1 MGDKSAFVGGMKLKI
16 SELGKVITGNTPS
29 KKIKE
34 FWDKDDVGFVKPDII
49 SDEHIVK
56 IKSEDCNEFISN
68 AAISKARIVPKN
80 SIFVTCIGN
89 IGKIGVATENL
100 AFNQQIN
107 AIIPN
112 ENVNLDYLCYAI
124 FANKT
129 RLQDIANAPIVP
141 LLNKSQFSEFELEFD
156 MDINTQTRIV
166 HELNTVSNIIL
177 KYKQELLLLD
187 ELVRARFMEMFGD
200 PVLNEKLW
208 RVIKLGELCSK
219 ICSGNTPKGGSDN
232 YTKEGIMFFR
242 SQNVWKNRLE
252 LDDIVYIDEA
262 THEKMKETSLNYGDI
277 LITKTGRINTENSS
291 LGRSALFLGKNDS
304 ANINGHVYLVRIN
317 SELVNRHFVLQILIS
332 PQYRDLIR
340 RVCVGG
346 IDKRQLNQNH
356 IYDFPIIIPP
366 LELQNQFA
374 SFVEEID
381 KSRSRIQKSLEASQE
396 LFDSLMQ
403 EYFG

>member
-1 MGDKSAFVGGMKLKI
+1 
-16 SELGKVITGNTPS
+16 
-29 KKIKE
+29 
-34 FWDKDDVGFVKPDII
+34 
-49 SDEHIVK
+49 
-56 IKSEDCNEFISN
+56 
-68 AAISKARIVPKN
+68 
-80 SIFVTCIGN
+80 
-89 IGKIGVATENL
+89 
-100 AFNQQIN
+100 
-107 AIIPN
+107 
-112 ENVNLDYLCYAI
+112 
-124 FANKT
+124 
-129 RLQDIANAPIVP
+129 
-141 LLNKSQFSEFELEFD
+141 
-156 MDINTQTRIV
+156 
-166 HELNTVSNIIL
+166 
-177 KYKQELLLLD
+177 
-187 ELVRARFMEMFGD
+187 ARFVEMFGD
-200 PVLNEKLW
+200 PVLNDKSW
-208 RVIKLGELCSK
+208 QVIKLGELCSK

-232 YTKEGIMFFR
+232 YKKEGIMFFR

-262 THEKMKETSLNYGDI
+262 THERMKETSLNYGDI

-317 SELVNRHFVLQILIS
+317 SELVNRNFVLQILIS

-356 IYDFPIIIPP
+356 IYDFPIIVPP